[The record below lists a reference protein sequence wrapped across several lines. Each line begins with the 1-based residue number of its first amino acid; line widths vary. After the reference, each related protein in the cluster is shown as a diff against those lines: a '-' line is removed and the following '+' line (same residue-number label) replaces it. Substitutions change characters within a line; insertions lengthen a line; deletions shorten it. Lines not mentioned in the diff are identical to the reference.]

1 MTASLPSD
9 PSRMQICIRN
19 KTETCGPLNQDQ
31 SVQCAKQHDRY
42 QSQAEKELQHV
53 VFPLNSTVT
62 RVTSTSSHRS
72 GKPGAEHSRCLHLGI
87 LK

>member
-1 MTASLPSD
+1 MASLPSD

-19 KTETCGPLNQDQ
+19 KTETFSPLNQDQ

-72 GKPGAEHSRCLHLGI
+72 GSLEPSVRAASI
-87 LK
+87 LVS